1 MLNWETFYY
10 TVPVSIKQKTLFKRF
25 HRFSTHT
32 GLHHCFKCYT
42 FFSHLHFILSLH
54 IRHVLHFALFALN
67 FVVSIA
73 IVFMVVLRTAR
84 FSYDDFSYVDW
95 PYDVRM
101 LHGMT
106 FFPLALFNFMPTS
119 FWLVINN
126 NNKLD
131 IKTTRR
137 KDPSILTA

>member
-54 IRHVLHFALFALN
+54 IRYVLQFALFASN
-67 FVVSIA
+67 SVVSIA
-73 IVFMVVLRTAR
+73 TVFMVVLRTAR

-95 PYDVRM
+95 LYVCCVWYDFFSVDSIQ
-101 LHGMT
+101 LHANIFLT
-106 FFPLALFNFMPTS
+106 RY
-119 FWLVINN
+119 INN